1 MNPERILIADAVA
14 LGRTTRYTGERVVFG
29 WAIGQ
34 DQAIHHPL
42 ALRWIE
48 FAAAELMT
56 LRTAAAYDRG
66 EEADAYANAAKY
78 CTAETAPHLRNRGHG
93 PWQHG
98 YACEYPVESH
108 FRETQT
114 ARICLVSP
122 RLILSSTA
130 ARVLGL
136 PRS

>member
-14 LGRTTRYTGERVVFG
+14 LGRTAPYTGERVVFG
-29 WAIGQ
+29 WPIGQ

-42 ALRWIE
+42 ARRWIE
-48 FAAAELMT
+48 LAAAELMT

-78 CTAETAPHLRNRGHG
+78 CAAETAPHLRNRGHG
-93 PWQHG
+93 LWQHG
-98 YACEYPVESH
+98 LRLRVPCRAPFLRDPDRSH
-108 FRETQT
+108 LPGQPT
-114 ARICLVSP
+114 ADPKLYR
-122 RLILSSTA
+122 R
-130 ARVLGL
+130 ARSGL